1 MGKGWCLWPP
11 CHFPL
16 SPPPQK
22 LGWQWAP
29 RGVQGGP
36 GGSAYRVQGGTAGDH
51 GGTARQ
57 AYCSSVLPVLQ
68 KAKGLGVH
76 PGPVGA
82 RGALHG
88 RLGFP
93 QLQAEAGQPPQR
105 VDPPSTSCSQVLPV
119 KPPPGPQGFTA
130 TAHWGSATTAFQKA
144 VW

>member
-1 MGKGWCLWPP
+1 MAPLP
-11 CHFPL
+11 FPL
-16 SPPPQK
+16 VTSTSK
-22 LGWQWAP
+22 AGVAVGS

-36 GGSAYRVQGGTAGDH
+36 GGSAYRAQGGTAGDH

-57 AYCSSVLPVLQ
+57 AYCSSVLSVLQ

-130 TAHWGSATTAFQKA
+130 TAHWGSARTALQKA